1 MPILNSLISKNN
13 KRQKVILLGSGALS
27 IGQAG
32 EFDYSGSQ
40 AVKALQ
46 EEGLEVIVI
55 NPNIA
60 SVQTNTDKDKKVYLY
75 PVTPFWVQKVIEQE
89 KPVGIISSFGG
100 QTALNCVIELN
111 KSGILKKYGV
121 EVLGTPVSSLE
132 MSENRDLFAERMKEI
147 DVPIPASKAVS
158 SVEEALKVAEEI
170 GYPVIT
176 RSAFALGGLGS
187 GLAENKETLEQLAH
201 NALMS
206 VPQILIEKSLYGWK
220 EIEYEVMRDRQG
232 NCITICNMEN
242 FDPMGIHTGD
252 SIVVAPC
259 QTIDN
264 IENNMLRDT
273 AIKIVHSI
281 GVIGECNV
289 QFALSP
295 YKKEFYV
302 IEINARLSRS
312 SALASKATGYPI
324 AYIAAKVVSGFN
336 LLELKNPVTQTT
348 SAFYEPSLDYVTLKV
363 PRWDLTKFTGVS
375 KLLGTQMKSVGEVM
389 AIGRNFCEITQKAV
403 RMVNENEE
411 GITVGIFKNADRKSL
426 EYEIANPTNLR
437 LFAIYEAFKR
447 GYSIDSIADFSK
459 ISKWFLAHI
468 KQLADTENELIKIL
482 KESKTKT
489 IHDTFKKLDKEYIR
503 QLKSLGFSDYQL
515 VKFFLSV
522 KEPNKKHTQKDIK
535 TLSLEIRKLRKKLNI
550 VPVVKQIDTTSSEY
564 PTSSNYLY
572 LSYDGTHNDISLK
585 KKNSGIITLGSGS
598 YRIGSS
604 CEFDWCSVMTSKY
617 FKGKKDDSII
627 INCNPETVSTDFST
641 SNRLYFEELSFER
654 VLDIIDIEK
663 PKGVIAC
670 MGGQNPNNLIP
681 ALSKAKVK
689 ILGHSAKT
697 VDMAEDRNK
706 FSTLLDKIGIDQ
718 PEWISAT
725 SRKEIDEFIERVG
738 YPVLIRPSFVLSG
751 TLMNVANDDAS
762 LNYYLSLTKDISDDY
777 PVVISKFIL
786 NAKEVECDGV
796 AKDGEVI
803 ISLVSEHV
811 ENAGIHSGD
820 ATLVFPPEKL
830 YVKTVNTIKNIVRKI
845 AKGLNLNGPFNIQFI
860 AKDNDVKV
868 IECNSR
874 ASRSFPF
881 ISKVSGKNLA
891 EISCKVMNNEKIS
904 KIMLDESE
912 LPFVGIKASMFSYQR
927 LDGADPVT
935 GVEMGSTGEV
945 GCLGK
950 NFNQALMLSLEATQI
965 KEPKKGILISSGT
978 DRDKI
983 KFMEVI
989 DNLYKLN
996 IPVYATTGTA
1006 KFLRERG
1013 YNVHTVNW
1021 TENPKAV
1028 DVIREGKVDFVI
1040 NIYKTFDIT
1049 DKKYNSIIRKTAV
1062 KCGCSVL
1069 SNMEKVIAYLKSLDE
1084 RDKLE
1089 KEQCISL

>member
-1 MPILNSLISKNN
+1 MPIINSLKPKNN
-13 KRQKVILLGSGALS
+13 KKQKVILLGSGALS

-46 EEGLEVIVI
+46 EENLEVIVV

-60 SVQTNTDKDKKVYLY
+60 SVQTNSDTDKKVYLY

-100 QTALNCVIELN
+100 QTALNCVIELQ
-111 KSGILKKYGV
+111 KSGILQKYGV
-121 EVLGTPVSSLE
+121 EVLGTTVDSLE
-132 MSENRDLFAERMKEI
+132 MSENRDLFAAKMKEI
-147 DVPIPASKAVS
+147 NVPIPASKAVS
-158 SVEEALKVAEEI
+158 SVKEALAVAEEI

-187 GLAENKETLEQLAH
+187 GLAEDKETLKNLASA
-201 NALMS
+201 ALMS

-273 AIKIVHSI
+273 AIKIVHNI

-295 YKKEFYV
+295 DKKEFYV

-389 AIGRNFCEITQKAV
+389 AIGRNFCEILQKAV
-403 RMVNENEE
+403 RMVNENDE
-411 GITVGIFKNADRKSL
+411 GMTSGLFKNATQKDL

-447 GYSIDSIADFSK
+447 SYTVDKIAELSK
-459 ISKWFLAHI
+459 ISKWFLFHI
-468 KQLADTENELIKIL
+468 KQLADTENELIDIIK
-482 KESKTKT
+482 KTKKKT
-489 IHDTFKKLDKEYIR
+489 ISDTFKSFDKEYLR
-503 QLKSLGFSDYQL
+503 QLKRMGFSDYQL
-515 VKFFLSV
+515 VKAFLSV
-522 KEPNKKHTQKDIK
+522 KEPNKKYTQKEIK
-535 TLSLEIRKLRKKLNI
+535 TLSLQIRKLRKKLGI
-550 VPVVKQIDTTSSEY
+550 VPVVKQIDTTSAEY

-572 LSYDGTHNDISLK
+572 LSYDGTRNDIELT

-617 FKGKKDDSII
+617 FKQKRADSII

-654 VLDIIDIEK
+654 VLDIVDIEK

-681 ALSKAKVK
+681 ALSEAKVK

-706 FSTLLDKIGIDQ
+706 FSALLDKMGIDQ

-725 SRKEIDEFIERVG
+725 SRKEIDEFIKRVG

-751 TLMNVANDDAS
+751 TLMNVAADDAS
-762 LNYYLSLTKDISDDY
+762 LDYFLSLTKDISDDY

-786 NAKEVECDGV
+786 DAKEVECDGV
-796 AKDGEVI
+796 AKNGEVI

-830 YVKTVNTIKNIVRKI
+830 YVKTVNTIKDIVRKI

-904 KIMLDESE
+904 KIMIDESE
-912 LPFVGIKASMFSYQR
+912 IPFVGMKASMFSYRR
-927 LDGADPVT
+927 LDGADPIT

-950 NFNQALMLSLEATQI
+950 DFNQAMILSLEATQI
-965 KEPKKGILISSGT
+965 KKPVKGILVSSGR
-978 DRDKI
+978 DKDKI
-983 KFMEVI
+983 KFMEVVE
-989 DNLYKLN
+989 NLYKLN
-996 IPVYATTGTA
+996 VPVYATTGTA
-1006 KFLRERG
+1006 NYLKERG
-1013 YNVHTVNW
+1013 YNVHTVDW
-1021 TENPKAV
+1021 VQEPKAM
-1028 DVIREGKVDFVI
+1028 DVITDGKVDFVI
-1040 NIYKTFDIT
+1040 NIHKTFDIT
-1049 DKKYNSIIRKTAV
+1049 ERKENAIIRKAAIR
-1062 KCGCSVL
+1062 CGCSL
-1069 SNMEKVIAYLKSLDE
+1069 LTNMEKVIAYLKSLDE
-1084 RDKLE
+1084 YEKLKTE
-1089 KEQCISL
+1089 NCINL

>member
-1 MPILNSLISKNN
+1 MILNSLKSKNN
-13 KRQKVILLGSGALS
+13 KKQKVILLGSGALS

-46 EEGLEVIVI
+46 EENLEVIVV

-60 SVQTNTDKDKKVYLY
+60 SVQTNSDTDKKVYLY

-100 QTALNCVIELN
+100 QTALNCVIELQ
-111 KSGILKKYGV
+111 KSGVLQKYGV
-121 EVLGTPVSSLE
+121 EVLGTTVDSLE
-132 MSENRDLFAERMKEI
+132 MSENRDLFAAKMKEI
-147 DVPIPASKAVS
+147 NVPIPASKAVS
-158 SVEEALKVAEEI
+158 SVKEALAVAEEI

-187 GLAENKETLEQLAH
+187 GLAEDKETLKNLAAA
-201 NALMS
+201 ALMS

-273 AIKIVHSI
+273 AIKIVHNI

-295 YKKEFYV
+295 DKKEFYV

-389 AIGRNFCEITQKAV
+389 AIGRNFCEILQKAV
-403 RMVNENEE
+403 RMVNENDE
-411 GITVGIFKNADRKSL
+411 GITAGLFKNAAQKDL

-447 GYSIDSIADFSK
+447 KYTADKIAELSK
-459 ISKWFLAHI
+459 ISKWFLFHI
-468 KQLADTENELIKIL
+468 KQLADAENELVDVIK
-482 KESKTKT
+482 KDKNKTVYE
-489 IHDTFKKLDKEYIR
+489 TFNGFDKEHLR
-503 QLKSLGFSDYQL
+503 QLKRLGFSDYQL
-515 VKFFLSV
+515 VKAFLSV
-522 KEPNKKHTQKDIK
+522 KEPGKKYTQKEIK
-535 TLSLEIRKLRKKLNI
+535 TLSLQVRKLRKKLGI
-550 VPVVKQIDTTSSEY
+550 VPVVKQIDTTSAEY
-564 PTSSNYLY
+564 PTGSNYLY
-572 LSYDGTHNDISLK
+572 LSYDGTHNDVIVNK
-585 KKNSGIITLGSGS
+585 KDSGIITLGSGS

-617 FKGKKDDSII
+617 FKQKRADSII

-641 SNRLYFEELSFER
+641 SDRLYFEELSFER
-654 VLDIIDIEK
+654 VLDIVDMEN

-681 ALSKAKVK
+681 ALSEAKVK

-706 FSTLLDKIGIDQ
+706 FSALLDKMGIDQ

-725 SRKEIDEFIERVG
+725 SRKEIDEFIKRVG

-751 TLMNVANDDAS
+751 TLMNVAADDAS
-762 LNYYLSLTKDISDDY
+762 LDYFLSLTKDISDDY

-786 NAKEVECDGV
+786 DAKEVECDGV
-796 AKDGEVI
+796 AKNGEVI

-830 YVKTVNTIKNIVRKI
+830 YVKTVNTIKDIVRKI
-845 AKGLNLNGPFNIQFI
+845 AKGLNLNGPFNVQFI

-891 EISCKVMNNEKIS
+891 EISCKVMNDEKIS
-904 KIMLDESE
+904 KIMVDESE
-912 LPFVGIKASMFSYQR
+912 IPFVGIKASMFSYRR

-950 NFNQALMLSLEATQI
+950 NFNQAMILSLEATQI
-965 KEPKKGILISSGT
+965 KKPVKGILVSSGRE
-978 DRDKI
+978 RDKM
-983 KFMEVI
+983 KFMEVVE
-989 DNLYKLN
+989 NLYKLN
-996 IPVYATTGTA
+996 VPVYATAGTS
-1006 KFLRERG
+1006 KYLQSKG
-1013 YNVHTVNW
+1013 YAVNTVHWHRTPRA
-1021 TENPKAV
+1021 TDIIK
-1028 DVIREGKVDFVI
+1028 DGKVDFVI
-1040 NIYKTFDIT
+1040 NIHKTFDIVER
-1049 DKKYNSIIRKTAV
+1049 KENAVIRKAAI
-1062 KCGCSVL
+1062 KCGCSL
-1069 SNMEKVIAYLKSLDE
+1069 LTNMEKVIAYLKSLDE
-1084 RDKLE
+1084 YDKL
-1089 KEQCISL
+1089 KEIKCISL

>member
-1 MPILNSLISKNN
+1 MILNFLKPKGSK
-13 KRQKVILLGSGALS
+13 KQKVILLGSGALS

-46 EEGLEVIVI
+46 EENIEVIVV

-75 PVTPFWVQKVIEQE
+75 PVTPFWVKKIIEQE

-100 QTALNCVIELN
+100 QTALNCVIDLY
-111 KSGILKKYGV
+111 KSGVLQKYGV
-121 EVLGTPVSSLE
+121 EVLGTSVDSLE
-132 MSENRDLFAERMKEI
+132 MSENRDLFAAKMKEI
-147 DVPIPASKAVS
+147 SVPIPASKAVS
-158 SVEEALKVAEEI
+158 SVKEALKVAEEI

-187 GLAENKETLEQLAH
+187 GLAENKEKLEQLASA
-201 NALMS
+201 ALMS

-252 SIVVAPC
+252 SIVIAPC

-273 AIKIVHSI
+273 AIKIVHNI

-295 YKKEFYV
+295 DRKEFYV

-403 RMVNENEE
+403 RMVNENDE
-411 GITVGIFKNADRKSL
+411 GITSGLFKSATKKEL
-426 EYEIANPTNLR
+426 EYEISNPTNLR
-437 LFAIYEAFKR
+437 LFALYEAFKR
-447 GYSIDSIADFSK
+447 NYSVDKIAELSK
-459 ISKWFLAHI
+459 ISKWFLVHI
-468 KQLADTENELIKIL
+468 KQLADTENELSDLIKN
-482 KESKTKT
+482 SKTKT
-489 IHDTFKKLDKEYIR
+489 VYDTFKNLGKEYIR
-503 QLKSLGFSDYQL
+503 NLKKLGFSDYQL
-515 VKFFLSV
+515 VKFFLAV
-522 KEPNKKHTQKDIK
+522 KEPNKKYTQKEIK
-535 TLSLEIRKLRKKLNI
+535 KLSLEIRKLRKKLNI
-550 VPVVKQIDTTSSEY
+550 VPVVKQIDTTSAEY

-572 LSYDGTHNDISLK
+572 LSYDGIHNDITLTK
-585 KKNSGIITLGSGS
+585 KHSGIITLGSGS

-617 FKGKKDDSII
+617 FKTKRADSII

-641 SNRLYFEELSFER
+641 SDRLYFEELSFER
-654 VLDIIDIEK
+654 VLDIVDIEK

-681 ALSKAKVK
+681 SLNDAKVK

-706 FSTLLDKIGIDQ
+706 FSALLDKMGIDQ

-751 TLMNVANDDAS
+751 TLMNVAGDEKS
-762 LNYYLSLTKDISDDY
+762 LDYFLSLTKDISDDY

-786 NAKEVECDGV
+786 DAKEVECDGV
-796 AKDGEVI
+796 AKNGEVI

-830 YVKTVNTIKNIVRKI
+830 YVKTVNTIKDIVRKI

-904 KIMLDESE
+904 KIIIDESE
-912 LPFVGIKASMFSYQR
+912 IPFVGMKASMFSYQR

-945 GCLGK
+945 GCLGTD
-950 NFNQALMLSLEATQI
+950 FNQAMILSLEATQI
-965 KEPKKGILISSGT
+965 KKPVKGILVSSG
-978 DRDKI
+978 REKDKI

-996 IPVYATTGTA
+996 VPIYATAGTA
-1006 KFLRERG
+1006 NYLKSRG
-1013 YNVHTVNW
+1013 YTVNMVHW
-1021 TENPKAV
+1021 HQNPKAT
-1028 DVIREGKVDFVI
+1028 DVIKDGKVDFVI
-1040 NIYKTFDIT
+1040 NIHKTFDIT
-1049 DKKYNSIIRKTAV
+1049 ERKENAIIRKAAI
-1062 KCGCSVL
+1062 KCGCSL
-1069 SNMEKVIAYLKSLDE
+1069 LTNMEKAIAYLKALDE
-1084 RDKLE
+1084 YAKLQNT
-1089 KEQCISL
+1089 KCINL

>member
-1 MPILNSLISKNN
+1 MILNFLKPKGN
-13 KRQKVILLGSGALS
+13 KKQKVILLGSGALS

-535 TLSLEIRKLRKKLNI
+535 NLSLEIRKLRKKLNI

-965 KEPKKGILISSGT
+965 KKPKKGILISSGT

-1013 YNVHTVNW
+1013 YNVHTVNR

-1028 DVIREGKVDFVI
+1028 DIIREGKVDFVI